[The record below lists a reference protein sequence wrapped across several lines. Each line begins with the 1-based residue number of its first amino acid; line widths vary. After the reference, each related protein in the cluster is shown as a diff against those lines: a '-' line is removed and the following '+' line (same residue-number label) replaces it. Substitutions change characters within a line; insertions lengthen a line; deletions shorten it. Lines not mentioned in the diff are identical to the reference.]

1 MPVVMLP
8 HQGLYHYDS
17 TTNHP
22 SRGLT
27 PSGRSSYSDVSSM
40 RAPLHNG
47 QLQEC
52 RNMYNPMTS
61 NPMTPNPRV
70 NPNSGVNPMD
80 QFMRPPLA
88 PPPHSMMGHR
98 NMNQSSE
105 GGISAPY
112 CHNNLTSPHHGFPL
126 GPGSDHIGDG
136 SRFSTP
142 RSMLKLS
149 KKRALSISP
158 LSDAS
163 VDLQTVIRTS
173 PNSLVAFV
181 NSRCG
186 PNGTS
191 SYGHLSVGAMSPSLG
206 YSNYQSRQQSSMYG
220 GHTPFHAPPPRL
232 PPHNPRLHAPKHGHL
247 KTEPVLGSVMDG
259 INIKSLDERSDGD
272 VASPSSIGT
281 QDPLM
286 GLLDGRDD
294 QDKEEKPEP
303 EAIYETNCHW
313 ESCSKEFDT
322 QEQLVHHIN
331 NEHIHGEKKEFVCH
345 WQECSREQRPFKAQY
360 MLVVHMRRHTGEKP
374 HRCTFEGCNKAY
386 SRLENLKTHLRSH
399 TGEKPYVC
407 EHEGCN
413 KAFSNASDRA
423 KHQNRTHSNE
433 KPYVCKIPGCTKRYT
448 DPSSLRKHVK
458 TVHGPEAHITK
469 KHRGDTGPRP
479 PGSSLPP
486 TGQCGELLLEKEEA
500 GRRVDCKLSV
510 PESVLKSQPSPGGQS
525 SCSSERSPLGSA
537 NNNDSGV
544 EMNLNAAGSLED
556 LAALED
562 GGTGGGG
569 AGGGGG
575 GPGGGGEVAGA
586 GQGGVVTG
594 GMSAQALKRLEN
606 LKIDKLKPIR
616 RPTPPGHGCGS
627 NKLPALSGVQGDM
640 IGGMCAP
647 SPLLSNR
654 RVMELSNHELGCGP
668 PGMACPINDRRGS
681 GTSSLSSAYT
691 VSRRS
696 SMVSPYLSSR
706 RSSEVSQLG
715 GVGNGGGFL
724 VPDQG
729 GGDPLSPEHIRQRG
743 PCHGVGG
750 GGGLPGLPSLTPA
763 QQYSLKAKYAAAT
776 GGPPP
781 TPLPNMEQGSGTSGR
796 RGGFLTDYQGQP
808 IPSFL
813 QQGGP
818 RRHSTNTGEY
828 GTGIIYPHQAP
839 GNTTRRASD
848 PVRSSGEPQALP
860 KVQRFNSLNNV
871 AMMGRRNALHHCGSD
886 ANISRHMYSPR
897 PPSITENV
905 MMEAMAMDSHGG
917 TPDARDHSMMLP
929 QGERGFLGYQSHHMV
944 GPSSQ
949 LSPDHDSLGCPE
961 QGYQT
966 QGQMSMQGGL
976 YQGPSRGLGQ
986 AQVGQGGP
994 IHLDGMSNTL
1004 LQQTE
1009 YSLSTCQ
1016 LSPSGPNYSNGLD
1029 GGAGP
1034 WGEISQVQT
1043 PHVALQ
1049 TGTQYQ
1055 HQASIQGQTQGL
1067 YRNQQGLYDQGSV
1080 GEHKVN
1086 IKPEQQQYHPSLA
1099 NPDACQKHHHQQKPH
1114 PGQTLMTMS
1123 PQSAYPEPGQTSQG
1137 MMRTNNQSCDFLRG
1151 GGMDNQNQGPMQ
1163 TGSFPQSGGLSLG
1176 SAGLGAGGRSQTP
1189 MMQVKEM
1196 MVRNYVQ
1203 SQQALMWGQEPEQRP
1218 VGADGKPLPLSD
1230 GMDMTAQQVAV
1241 MQQQQQQQQNN
1252 HQQQQNIYPNPG
1264 PSYPGYAINQNLM
1277 SRPAHGPSS
1286 SSSMPPKDLVMM
1298 GLSGGP
1304 TSCYNLDEVAPV
1316 VPRPPQSQ
1324 KPLSRQNSHQSLGG
1338 GGYLV
1343 SPPHLSPVHSTSSPR
1358 RVVHLP
1364 PVQVPQAPHQDM
1376 FSPSN
1381 SNNNMYYSGHISM
1394 QHTDMD
1400 KQQIHQISQLHQDP
1414 AQTRTCLNQHQQHLA
1429 THMDHQGNTSSSLAY
1444 PNESSPIS
1452 NALENLDLDNAQ
1464 IDFTSIIDDPDSSSF
1479 SPINPPLHGGSSQAS
1494 SRLTTPQT
1502 SITLPAS
1509 GHGNMAVGD
1518 MTSMLTSLAGENKY
1532 LNTLS

>member
-1 MPVVMLP
+1 MPVDMQP
-8 HQGLYHYDS
+8 HQGLCHYDS

-27 PSGRSSYSDVSSM
+27 PSGRSPYSDVSSM
-40 RAPLHNG
+40 RAQLHNG

-52 RNMYNPMTS
+52 RNMYSPMTP

-80 QFMRPPLA
+80 QFMRPPLV

-105 GGISAPY
+105 GGISTPY
-112 CHNNLTSPHHGFPL
+112 CHNNLMSSHHGFPH
-126 GPGSDHIGDG
+126 GQGSDHIGDG

-186 PNGTS
+186 PGGAS
-191 SYGHLSVGAMSPSLG
+191 SYGHLSVGSMSPSLG

-220 GHTPFHAPPPRL
+220 GHTPCHAPPPRL
-232 PPHNPRLHAPKHGHL
+232 PPHNPRLHTPKHGHL

-294 QDKEEKPEP
+294 LDKEEKPEP

-433 KPYVCKIPGCTKRYT
+433 KPYVCKILGCTKRYT

-479 PGSSLPP
+479 PGSSLTPS
-486 TGQCGELLLEKEEA
+486 GQSGELLLEKEEA
-500 GRRVDCKLSV
+500 GRRGDCKLLV
-510 PESVLKSQPSPGGQS
+510 PESALKSQPSPGGQS

-556 LAALED
+556 LTALED
-562 GGTGGGG
+562 GG

-575 GPGGGGEVAGA
+575 EATRGGPGTAGM
-586 GQGGVVTG
+586 G

-606 LKIDKLKPIR
+606 LKIDKLKQIR
-616 RPTPPGHGCGS
+616 RPTPPGHCCGT
-627 NKLPALSGVQGDM
+627 NKLPALSGEM
-640 IGGMCAP
+640 MGGMCAP

-654 RVMELSNHELGCGP
+654 RVMELSNHELGGGP
-668 PGMACPINDRRGS
+668 SGMSCPINDRRGS

-715 GVGNGGGFL
+715 GVGNGGG
-724 VPDQG
+724 
-729 GGDPLSPEHIRQRG
+729 GDPLSPETIRQGG

-781 TPLPNMEQGSGTSGR
+781 TPLPNMEQGTGTTGR
-796 RGGFLTDYQGQP
+796 RGFLSDYQGQP
-808 IPSFL
+808 IPAFL

-818 RRHSTNTGEY
+818 RRHSANTGDY
-828 GTGIIYPHQAP
+828 GTGVIYPHQAP
-839 GNTTRRASD
+839 GNATRRASD
-848 PVRSSGEPQALP
+848 PVRSSGDQQALP

-886 ANISRHMYSPR
+886 ANIARHMYSPR

-905 MMEAMAMDSHGG
+905 MMEAMAIDSHGG
-917 TPDARDHSMMLP
+917 TADARDHSMMLP
-929 QGERGFLGYQSHHMV
+929 QGERGFLGYQSHHMG

-949 LSPDHDSLGCPE
+949 LSPNHASLGCPE

-966 QGQMSMQGGL
+966 QGQMSMHGGL
-976 YQGPSRGLGQ
+976 YQVSSRGLGQ

-994 IHLDGMSNTL
+994 SHPDGMSNTL

-1016 LSPSGPNYSNGLD
+1016 LSPSGPNYSNGPV

-1034 WGEISQVQT
+1034 WGEISQAQT
-1043 PHVALQ
+1043 PHVATQ
-1049 TGTQYQ
+1049 TGMQYQ
-1055 HQASIQGQTQGL
+1055 DPASMQGPTQGL
-1067 YRNQQGLYDQGSV
+1067 YSNQPGLYSQGPA

-1086 IKPEQQQYHPSLA
+1086 IKPEQQQYHPALA
-1099 NPDACQKHHHQQKPH
+1099 NPDACQKHLHQQKPH
-1114 PGQTLMTMS
+1114 PGQTPTAVGHVS
-1123 PQSAYPEPGQTSQG
+1123 PQSGYPQPSQTPQG
-1137 MMRTNNQSCDFLRG
+1137 MMRTANPSCDFLRG
-1151 GGMDNQNQGPMQ
+1151 GMDNQNQAPMQ
-1163 TGSFPQSGGLSLG
+1163 QGSFPQSGGISLG
-1176 SAGLGAGGRSQTP
+1176 STGLGPGGRSQTP

-1218 VGADGKPLPLSD
+1218 VGTDGKPLPLSD
-1230 GMDMTAQQVAV
+1230 SMDVTAQQVAV
-1241 MQQQQQQQQNN
+1241 MQQQQSNHQHQQNL
-1252 HQQQQNIYPNPG
+1252 YTNPG

-1277 SRPAHGPSS
+1277 SPPAHGPSS
-1286 SSSMPPKDLVMM
+1286 TSSIPPKDLVMM
-1298 GLSGGP
+1298 GLPAGP
-1304 TSCYNLDEVAPV
+1304 APCYSQDMVVPV
-1316 VPRPPQSQ
+1316 VPRPPQSR
-1324 KPLSRQNSHQSLGG
+1324 KPLSRQNSLQSQGG
-1338 GGYLV
+1338 GGYLG

-1358 RVVHLP
+1358 RVVRLP
-1364 PVQVPQAPHQDM
+1364 PVPVRQTPHQEM

-1381 SNNNMYYSGHISM
+1381 NNNNVYYSGQISM
-1394 QHTDMD
+1394 QHPDID
-1400 KQQIHQISQLHQDP
+1400 KP
-1414 AQTRTCLNQHQQHLA
+1414 CLNQHRPHMV
-1429 THMDHQGNTSSSLAY
+1429 THMDHQGNKSASLAY
-1444 PNESSPIS
+1444 PNESTPIS

-1464 IDFTSIIDDPDSSSF
+1464 IDFTSIIDDPDPSSF
-1479 SPINPPLHGGSSQAS
+1479 SPVNPPLHGGSSQTS

-1502 SITLPAS
+1502 SITLPPTGLS
-1509 GHGNMAVGD
+1509 NMAVGD